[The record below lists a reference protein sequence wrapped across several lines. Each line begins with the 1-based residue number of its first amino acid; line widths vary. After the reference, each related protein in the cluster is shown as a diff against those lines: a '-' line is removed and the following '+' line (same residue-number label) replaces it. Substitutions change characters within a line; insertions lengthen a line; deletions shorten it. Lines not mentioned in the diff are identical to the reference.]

1 MAMDSISFNVQF
13 IGSRDMIPEENYL
26 QALDLRKDICYL
38 QGRLD
43 GLDSLSRALREDLC
57 EAYPEVSGE
66 EMQMGIWMTEE
77 NLASLIHTEIEERE
91 NKIKELVGED

>member
-1 MAMDSISFNVQF
+1 MDDTRDKNLMEA
-13 IGSRDMIPEENYL
+13 IGI
-26 QALDLRKDICYL
+26 RKEICYL

-57 EAYPEVSGE
+57 EAYPEVAGE

-77 NLASLIHTEIEERE
+77 NLASLLHTEIEEKE